1 MKHLLLLTG
10 ALLLSGSL
18 AALADDL
25 PHKGMTMKQ
34 VARSYGQPKE
44 KLPPVGHPPISRW
57 LYNDYTVYFDHTSVI
72 TTVVTGRPPAPA
84 PAPKAAAPM
93 APTGEL
99 DFKPIPVI
107 KPDQMQ
113 QTDTAPA
120 AASGPTPGK

>member
-1 MKHLLLLTG
+1 MMKHLLLLTG

-18 AALADDL
+18 TALADDL

-34 VARSYGQPKE
+34 VARSYGEPKE

-57 LYNDYTVYFDHTSVI
+57 LYDDYTVYFDHTSVI
-72 TTVVTGRPPAPA
+72 TTVVTGHPPA
-84 PAPKAAAPM
+84 PAPKAAA
-93 APTGEL
+93 APATPAGEL

-113 QTDTAPA
+113 QTDTPPAPA
-120 AASGPTPGK
+120 SASGT